1 MKRHFCIF
9 AEAGI
14 WLSAASIVLSGC
26 GPGKESKTAL
36 VSETSLFSWEEE
48 YILPE
53 MEEEVEKVMER
64 LGCNVVYQQIPSDA
78 QEAEVL
84 DYLKRRGDKG
94 QLVYYLAGASEWGLQ
109 ENAVSMLEAV
119 KNTAEWNRKAGE
131 GKGFTGIVWDVE
143 PYLLDEWEDN
153 REEYMQQY
161 VENCIHAYEEAQ
173 QEQLAVI
180 VCIPNF
186 YDRTGLTEQ
195 LELLVQKGCDGI
207 AVMNYDKRDEAGQI
221 AGEMELTEKYKKGI
235 IHITE
240 MQKPGYHSLTE
251 QNTYYYD
258 GFDAVLESW
267 ERLRQEYPYE
277 YLGFSWHYLKPCLHL
292 MEKEENA

>member
-1 MKRHFCIF
+1 M
-9 AEAGI
+9 
-14 WLSAASIVLSGC
+14 
-26 GPGKESKTAL
+26 

-84 DYLKRRGDKG
+84 DYLKRRGEKG

-143 PYLLDEWEDN
+143 PYLLDGWEDN

-161 VENCIHAYEEAQ
+161 VENCIHAMKK
-173 QEQLAVI
+173 
-180 VCIPNF
+180 PKGT
-186 YDRTGLTEQ
+186 TGSYR
-195 LELLVQKGCDGI
+195 
-207 AVMNYDKRDEAGQI
+207 M
-221 AGEMELTEKYKKGI
+221 
-235 IHITE
+235 
-240 MQKPGYHSLTE
+240 
-251 QNTYYYD
+251 
-258 GFDAVLESW
+258 
-267 ERLRQEYPYE
+267 YPQF
-277 YLGFSWHYLKPCLHL
+277 L
-292 MEKEENA
+292 

>member
-1 MKRHFCIF
+1 MKRHFYIF
-9 AEAGI
+9 AEAGM
-14 WLSAASIVLSGC
+14 WLLAAIILSGC
-26 GPGKESKTAL
+26 GPGKESKAGL
-36 VSETSLFSWEEE
+36 VSETGIFSWEEE

-53 MEEEVEKVMER
+53 MEADVAKAMER
-64 LGCNVVYQQIPSDA
+64 LGCKAVYQQIPSDA

-84 DYLKRRGDKG
+84 DYLKRRREKE
-94 QLVYYLAGASEWGLQ
+94 QHVFYLAGASEWGLQ
-109 ENAVSMLEAV
+109 ENAASMLEAV
-119 KNTAEWNRKAGE
+119 EKTTEWNRKAGE

-153 REEYMQQY
+153 REECMKQY
-161 VENCIHAYEEAQ
+161 VENCIQSYEEAKKRD
-173 QEQLAVI
+173 LAVI

-207 AVMNYDKRDEAGQI
+207 AVMNYDKTDEAGQI
-221 AGEMELTEKYKKGI
+221 AVEAGLAEKYKKGI

-258 GFDAVLESW
+258 GFDAVWESW
-267 ERLRQEYPYE
+267 EQLRQEYPYE
-277 YLGFSWHYLKPCLHL
+277 YFGFSWHYLKPCLHL
-292 MEKEENA
+292 MEKEEKA

>member
-1 MKRHFCIF
+1 MRQAFF
-9 AEAGI
+9 R
-14 WLSAASIVLSGC
+14 
-26 GPGKESKTAL
+26 
-36 VSETSLFSWEEE
+36 EEE

-131 GKGFTGIVWDVE
+131 GKGFTGLVWDVE

-153 REEYMQQY
+153 REEYMRSMLKT
-161 VENCIHAYEEAQ
+161 VFMPMKKPNRNNW
-173 QEQLAVI
+173 QLS

-186 YDRTGLTEQ
+186 Y
-195 LELLVQKGCDGI
+195 
-207 AVMNYDKRDEAGQI
+207 
-221 AGEMELTEKYKKGI
+221 
-235 IHITE
+235 
-240 MQKPGYHSLTE
+240 
-251 QNTYYYD
+251 
-258 GFDAVLESW
+258 
-267 ERLRQEYPYE
+267 
-277 YLGFSWHYLKPCLHL
+277 
-292 MEKEENA
+292 

>member
-1 MKRHFCIF
+1 MKRHFFIS
-9 AEAGI
+9 AQTGI
-14 WLSAASIVLSGC
+14 WLLAAMILAGC
-26 GPGKESKTAL
+26 GPGKESTAAL
-36 VSETSLFSWEEE
+36 VSETGIFSWEEE

-53 MEEEVEKVMER
+53 KEADVAKAMER
-64 LGCNVVYQQIPSDA
+64 LGCKAVYQQIPSDA

-84 DYLKRRGDKG
+84 DYLKRRGEKE
-94 QLVYYLAGASEWGLQ
+94 QHVFYLAGASEWGLQ
-109 ENAVSMLEAV
+109 ENAASMLEAV
-119 KNTAEWNRKAGE
+119 EKTAEWNRKAGE
-131 GKGFTGIVWDVE
+131 GNGFAGIVWDVE
-143 PYLLDEWEDN
+143 PYLLDEWEEN
-153 REEYMQQY
+153 REECMQRY
-161 VENCIHAYEEAQ
+161 VENCIRSYEEAKK
-173 QEQLAVI
+173 EQLAVI

-186 YDRTGLTEQ
+186 YDRPGLAEQ
-195 LELLVQKGCDGI
+195 LELLVEKGCDGI
-207 AVMNYDKRDEAGQI
+207 AVMNYNKADEAGQI
-221 AGEMELTEKYKKGI
+221 AVEARLAEKYRKGI

-258 GFDAVLESW
+258 GFDAVWESW